1 MSHLSSGS
9 TSDER
14 LNSLDTILP
23 LFSYTI
29 NIMAL
34 ITVHELQTLIQHTLA
49 AHSTPLA
56 IESLPVA
63 VATGRVLAENITAN
77 IHIPHANV
85 SAMDGYALPA
95 AALAGSRWRLIGEA
109 AAGHGFDAPVPAD
122 ACIRIMTGAVVPDD
136 CVTVVMQE
144 NVRVEGDEIVLTQDA
159 SAGSHIRYRGEE
171 VAQGS
176 TVLHAGRILRA
187 ADVLLLAALGVGQ
200 VPVYRKLKV
209 AVLSTGDELC
219 EPDTALQH
227 PSQIYDSNRYM
238 LMARLHQL
246 AVDVIDLGKVADD
259 LDRIMHVLQTA
270 AQQADVII
278 TSGGVSVGD
287 YDYLREAVQRLGVIH
302 HYKVA
307 MKPGKPFVF
316 GRLGQAWYFGLPG
329 NPISGFA
336 GFDQFLKAAL
346 WQLNGA
352 NELPK
357 PLSFPAILSQP
368 VKKTVGRMDF
378 QRAIIQQ
385 QADGTWLAAP
395 CGSQDSHRVLG
406 MSQANAYL
414 ILPLESGSLPAGSQ
428 VMVQPFSETFL

>member
-1 MSHLSSGS
+1 
-9 TSDER
+9 
-14 LNSLDTILP
+14 
-23 LFSYTI
+23 
-29 NIMAL
+29 MAL
-34 ITVHELQTLIQHTLA
+34 TSVAELQTLIHEQITRYAQPL
-49 AHSTPLA
+49 ST
-56 IESLPVA
+56 ETLPVA
-63 VATGRVLAENITAN
+63 QAVNRVLAQDIQSSLAIPVAN
-77 IHIPHANV
+77 MA
-85 SAMDGYALPA
+85 AMDGYALPT
-95 AALAGSRWRLIGEA
+95 AALAGSTWQIIGES
-109 AAGHGFDAPVPAD
+109 AAGRAYQGDFVENS
-122 ACIRIMTGAVVPDD
+122 CIRIMTGAVLPEPYTTIVLK
-136 CVTVVMQE
+136 E
-144 NVRVEGDEIVLTQDA
+144 NVAVNGNHITLLQDCA
-159 SAGSHIRYRGEE
+159 AAEHIRYKGEE
-171 VAQGS
+171 VAVGDK
-176 TVLHAGRILRA
+176 VLSAGRILRQ
-187 ADVLLLAALGVGQ
+187 ADVMLLAALGCAEVQ
-200 VPVYRKLKV
+200 VYRKIKV

-238 LMARLHQL
+238 LMARLRQL

-307 MKPGKPFVF
+307 MKPGKPFVI

-346 WQLNGA
+346 WQLNGT

-357 PLSFPAILSQP
+357 PLSFPAILNQP
-368 VKKTVGRMDF
+368 VKKAVGRMDF

-414 ILPLESGSLPAGSQ
+414 ILPLESCSLPAGSQ
-428 VMVQPFSETFL
+428 VMVQPFSDTFL